1 MDISVIISPES
12 LDDFERSPE
21 TTAGGQGGAV
31 LTFRGVVRANEE
43 GRPIQALDYQAYLP
57 MAEKEIRRLAEEL
70 GRQFPCLA
78 VSVRHRIGLVPVG
91 DTAIIVQVVT
101 AHRAEA
107 FGFVSAF
114 MDRLKAEVPIWKVRA
129 VPAR

>member
-1 MDISVIISPES
+1 MDISVIISTES
-12 LDDFERSPE
+12 LDDSERSPE
-21 TTAGGQGGAV
+21 TTAGSQGGAV
-31 LTFRGVVRANEE
+31 VTFRGVVRANEE

-57 MAEKEIRRLAEEL
+57 MAEKEIRLLAEEL

-91 DTAIIVQVVT
+91 DTAIVVQVVT

-114 MDRLKAEVPIWKVRA
+114 MDRLKADVPIWKVRA